1 MPRVT
6 IDLSDDGVTDY
17 LRDLAADRGWTLA
30 QACYIVLHTAA
41 EDRSRNEQRLLRE
54 HTGPEL
60 LRVAAAVEAAC
71 NWPPSPDH

>member
-30 QACYIVLHTAA
+30 QACYIVLHTGA
-41 EDRSRNEQRLLRE
+41 EDRLAKEQRLLRD

-60 LRVAAAVEAAC
+60 LAAAESVEAELLAAY
-71 NWPPSPDH
+71 